1 MTATTALTH
10 GVSSNT
16 DLGLGATLTSTRDM
30 AAHAAPGFG
39 AMLQA
44 EWTKLRSV
52 RSTWIMAGLA
62 IGLSVGF
69 SALIGLVTGLTFDSW
84 STSAQAQFDPV
95 LTPMSGWLFGIVL
108 LTVLGVTT
116 VTAEYSSRM
125 IRTTF
130 IGNPR
135 RLRVFTAKATVVA
148 MLGVAIG
155 AITIPGM
162 FLISQPIY
170 GHYGLE
176 TASIT
181 DSAAIR
187 LLLATVLGQT
197 LVYTL
202 LPFSFAWLLRGTA
215 SAITVSLGFLFLPWT
230 LGAILPA
237 WIQHNLLRYLPDVAA
252 DSLSGLTK
260 SDATT
265 YLSQTPAILVV
276 AIWLVGVLVA
286 AAVVLQRRDV

>member
-1 MTATTALTH
+1 MTATTASTP
-10 GVSSNT
+10 
-16 DLGLGATLTSTRDM
+16 GATAHTVPGHETTATTYRS

-39 AMLQA
+39 ATLLA
-44 EWTKLRSV
+44 EWTKLRSI
-52 RSTWIMAGLA
+52 RATWIMAALA

-69 SALIGLVTGLTFDSW
+69 SALIALVTGATFDNW
-84 STSAQAQFDPV
+84 GTSAQAQFDPV

-125 IRTTF
+125 MRTTF

-148 MLGVAIG
+148 TLGVAIG
-155 AITIPGM
+155 AITVPSM

-170 GHYGLE
+170 GHYGLA

-181 DSAAIR
+181 DGAAIR
-187 LLLATVLGQT
+187 LLLAVVLGQA

-202 LPFSFAWLLRGTA
+202 IPLSFAWLLRGTA

-237 WIQHNLLRYLPDVAA
+237 WMQQNVLRYLPDVAT

-265 YLSQTPAILVV
+265 YLGQTPAILVI
-276 AIWLVGVLVA
+276 AIWLAGVLVA
-286 AAVVLQRRDV
+286 AAFVLQRRDV